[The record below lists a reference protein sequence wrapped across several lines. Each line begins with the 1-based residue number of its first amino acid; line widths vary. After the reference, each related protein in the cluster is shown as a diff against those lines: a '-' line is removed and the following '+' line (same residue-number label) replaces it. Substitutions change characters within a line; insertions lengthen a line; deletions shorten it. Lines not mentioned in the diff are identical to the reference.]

1 MQETEFIAQNKEK
14 WKEFEEVLKSDNKD
28 PDRLTNLFI
37 ETTDDLSFSQT
48 HYPNRSVRVYL
59 NSISQRVYQAIYKN
73 KKKAKNRF
81 SNLWKKELPEAI
93 WQSRKATL
101 LSFAI
106 FSIGIIIG
114 VFSDIYYPDFAKIVL
129 SPGYVEM
136 TESYIENGDP
146 MAVYKDSDPIDMFFM
161 IGINNIQI
169 SFGAFVLGL
178 LFGLGTLYILFSNGI
193 MFGAFMHFF
202 FARGLWQESVL
213 TVMQHGTLELSMIV
227 MAGSAGFLLA
237 QGLLFPGT
245 YSRLESL
252 IITARSA
259 IKIMIAV
266 FILLVYAAFIESFIT
281 RHTDIPNVIRVTSI
295 LLSLSIV
302 IGYFVWYPWYRYK
315 NGFMK
320 DVQPEP
326 IPSLRREKIDLNPIK
341 SAGAIFNDT
350 FAMMGKSLKG
360 ISLISAAV
368 ALIGVITYALLLD
381 GKLAMLF
388 WDGEIISFDPSSI
401 LWCWSPY
408 YYILDF
414 ERYPF
419 FFFYCVIAFAA
430 IMVLYHRISNRILD
444 KPDSDF
450 SVVFIQ
456 IINSLI
462 LAVVALLPFQLGDFS
477 SFFIGIFSWPLTML
491 WMAVSFEENK
501 FCLLTFFKTIQLAL
515 NSIGKLLGVFWT
527 VHIMQWFALLLL
539 NGSLAMIISFLLTGR
554 PMNILMLI
562 FEFISMNIPRNA
574 PLAEH
579 VPYMVYTFLLLFA
592 LAFLVSLSIYS
603 SILLFYTTNEVYN
616 ASSLKESFEKI
627 GIKKRA
633 YGLEKEL

>member
-59 NSISQRVYQAIYKN
+59 NAISQRVYQAIYKN

-93 WQSRKATL
+93 WQARKATL

-106 FSIGIIIG
+106 FTIGIIIG

-136 TESYIENGDP
+136 TESYIEQGDP

-227 MAGSAGFLLA
+227 MSGSAGFLLA

-252 IITARSA
+252 IISARSA

-266 FILLVYAAFIESFIT
+266 FVLLVYAAFIESFIT
-281 RHTDIPNVIRVTSI
+281 RHTDVPDIIRLTSI
-295 LLSLSIV
+295 LLSLAIV
-302 IGYFVWYPWYRYK
+302 VGYFVWYPWYKHK
-315 NGFMK
+315 NGSLR

-326 IPSLRREKIDLNPIK
+326 IPSLRREKFDLSLIK
-341 SAGAIFNDT
+341 SAGVIFNET

-360 ISLISAAV
+360 ISLISAAI
-368 ALIGVITYALLLD
+368 AFMGVFTYAILLD
-381 GKLAMLF
+381 GKLAILF
-388 WDGEIISFDPSSI
+388 WAGEIISFDPSSF

-408 YYILDF
+408 YFILDF
-414 ERYPF
+414 DRYPS
-419 FFFYCVIAFAA
+419 FFYFCVLAFAA
-430 IMVLYHRISNRILD
+430 IMMLYHRYSNKILD
-444 KPDSDF
+444 KPPVDSGTIL
-450 SVVFIQ
+450 IQ
-456 IINSLI
+456 FANALIISF
-462 LAVVALLPFQLGDFS
+462 VALLPFQLNDFG
-477 SFFIGIFSWPLTML
+477 SFFLGIFTWPLTML

-501 FCLLTFFKTIQLAL
+501 FCLLTFFKSLQLAL
-515 NSIGKLLGVFWT
+515 NSFGKMLGVFWT
-527 VHIMQWFALLLL
+527 VHIMQWFVLLLL

-579 VPYMVYTFLLLFA
+579 VPYMVYTFLLLFS

-603 SILLFYTTNEVYN
+603 SILLFHTTNEVYHAN
-616 ASSLKESFEKI
+616 SLKASFEKI

>member
-1 MQETEFIAQNKEK
+1 
-14 WKEFEEVLKSDNKD
+14 
-28 PDRLTNLFI
+28 
-37 ETTDDLSFSQT
+37 
-48 HYPNRSVRVYL
+48 
-59 NSISQRVYQAIYKN
+59 
-73 KKKAKNRF
+73 
-81 SNLWKKELPEAI
+81 
-93 WQSRKATL
+93 
-101 LSFAI
+101 
-106 FSIGIIIG
+106 
-114 VFSDIYYPDFAKIVL
+114 
-129 SPGYVEM
+129 
-136 TESYIENGDP
+136 
-146 MAVYKDSDPIDMFFM
+146 
-161 IGINNIQI
+161 
-169 SFGAFVLGL
+169 
-178 LFGLGTLYILFSNGI
+178 
-193 MFGAFMHFF
+193 
-202 FARGLWQESVL
+202 
-213 TVMQHGTLELSMIV
+213 
-227 MAGSAGFLLA
+227 
-237 QGLLFPGT
+237 
-245 YSRLESL
+245 
-252 IITARSA
+252 
-259 IKIMIAV
+259 
-266 FILLVYAAFIESFIT
+266 
-281 RHTDIPNVIRVTSI
+281 
-295 LLSLSIV
+295 
-302 IGYFVWYPWYRYK
+302 
-315 NGFMK
+315 MK
-320 DVQPEP
+320 DIQPEP

-360 ISLISAAV
+360 ISLISAAI
-368 ALIGVITYALLLD
+368 ALIGVITYALMLD

-408 YYILDF
+408 YFILDF
-414 ERYPF
+414 DRYPF

-450 SVVFIQ
+450 SIIFIQ

-579 VPYMVYTFLLLFA
+579 VPYMVYTFLLLFS

-616 ASSLKESFEKI
+616 ATSLKESFEKI